1 MSLRIDVLTRELLER
16 EFETLLSIDR
26 ELPGEFAEPWSR
38 QHFLH
43 ELPGKWTYSM
53 VASDPDG
60 IAAFAIFSVKGEA
73 LHAHRIV
80 VRREHRRHGIGTL
93 FYVSAARRGLADGY
107 RYVTAKVASCN
118 AVTLAWQRGVGGR
131 VCGSEG
137 SHLLWMHDLAT
148 LAALGD
154 KEPA

>member
-16 EFETLLSIDR
+16 ELDTILSIDG
-26 ELPGEFAEPWSR
+26 EVPLEFAEPWSR
-38 QHFLH
+38 EHFLH

-53 VASDPDG
+53 VASDAGG

-73 LHAHRIV
+73 LHAHRIA
-80 VRREHRRHGIGTL
+80 VRREHRRHGVGTL
-93 FYVSAARRGLADGY
+93 FFVSIARRGVADGY

-118 AVTLAWQRGVGGR
+118 EAALAWQRRLGGR

-137 SHLLWMHDLAT
+137 SNVLWMHDAAT
-148 LAALGD
+148 LASQVHKG
-154 KEPA
+154 PA